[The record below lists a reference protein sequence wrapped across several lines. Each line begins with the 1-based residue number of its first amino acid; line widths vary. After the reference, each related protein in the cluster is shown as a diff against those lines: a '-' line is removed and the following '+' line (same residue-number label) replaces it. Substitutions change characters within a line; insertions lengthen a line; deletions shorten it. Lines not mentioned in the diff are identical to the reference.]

1 MRNEHKGSTIIVN
14 IRCFQ
19 MFIISQVGQKHIS
32 VSHSDVSEGEVDW
45 FGEFSVGGFGKSS

>member
-1 MRNEHKGSTIIVN
+1 MKNEHKGSTIIVN

-19 MFIISQVGQKHIS
+19 MFIISQVGQKHNS

-45 FGEFSVGGFGKSS
+45 FGECSVGGFGKSS